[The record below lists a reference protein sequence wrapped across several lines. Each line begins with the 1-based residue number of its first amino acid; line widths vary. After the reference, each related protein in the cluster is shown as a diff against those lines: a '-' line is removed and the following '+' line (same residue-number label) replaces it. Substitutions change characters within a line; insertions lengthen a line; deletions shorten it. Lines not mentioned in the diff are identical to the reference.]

1 MLSITGLTPGGRE
14 MRQRW
19 AGGLHHTNPPRYWRT
34 ATVPV
39 LRVTARDVFI
49 TLALCNKYRVLA
61 LLTAAT
67 RPAYRRYTATLNTAV
82 HLLELKQWIQE
93 QLGRSCLESEDTT
106 I

>member
-67 RPAYRRYTATLNTAV
+67 RPAYRRYTATLNTHCSPLTGAETV
-82 HLLELKQWIQE
+82 NTGTAWKKLFGK
-93 QLGRSCLESEDTT
+93 
-106 I
+106 